1 MTHYSVQAT
10 DQISV
15 KGYEF
20 LHFARNMSTNISEH
34 INSKYS
40 QDILDHT
47 KQSATDAFKTASKR
61 AIQII
66 DDLRLI

>member
-40 QDILDHT
+40 
-47 KQSATDAFKTASKR
+47 
-61 AIQII
+61 
-66 DDLRLI
+66 